1 MSSSSNGIAD
11 PKQLID
17 FLLSDLR
24 LLSTEAKKK
33 HNNVKEAAENCLVK
47 VRNISSVSSVDNLVG
62 NLKNSSNDILQ
73 PILFACS
80 SKNSRLAQIALQSLQ
95 RMLQYRIVNASSAPS
110 IVNEL
115 CNLIESECEEIRVL
129 QTITPFVSTE
139 LLVTGPSL
147 AKCICLA
154 LRLNFH
160 KDAAVINAASAVIR
174 QLFSCVFERVI
185 QEDGVKSGDL
195 SVLSTHY
202 NRTSKNVPL
211 SLRPCAADG
220 YLLLKDLCHLLN
232 NEKVEWLVGIK
243 DMTLTLGLE
252 LLEMILKN
260 YPSIFFKHIEYVDLI
275 KSKVVPLILK
285 GFSSNYTSKSL
296 NISNIYSPTTLSLQS
311 SVSAQFTNSMAK
323 HLFPNIVRLMRI
335 VNVLITYYYS
345 LLHTECNIF
354 ISVLIKYLQSDKLWQ
369 SGIALEVLHR
379 ILSQPDI
386 LKCAATSI
394 EQKETNK
401 VIRAIS
407 NSLCS
412 FAFSVF
418 MNPDFA
424 SNYNED
430 EIHDNSTSLGQSGF
444 IIKGCGIALHENIS
458 TKRSILLDS
467 LDKHDCVPLPYGY
480 IHSLLYFCVFD
491 FVQSLYAAFEDDK
504 AVNNVPSDVLSNTLF
519 RSSYKPI
526 LEIVILLLECSV
538 DDSITEA
545 MLNNL
550 SVLIIAACKLKCDDT
565 KHELI
570 KSLCRVSLPLKYFD
584 LFVDIP
590 GGNQSNDNEVTEND
604 FEMVTD
610 KSLTTQVM
618 AVGSVCPFP
627 NMPSFV
633 SNYQVM
639 LTSKNILAT
648 KTLLSVGRDNGKDF
662 LESWYIFLKSVQH
675 LVWILGMKPIPNGH
689 FKTSADSGEALQSN
703 SSPSTTNLSSNPV
716 LTTAVL
722 NEIRTISDILCKMF
736 NETQNFDD
744 VQLLH
749 IISALISLSGES
761 MTVSQNGSKDSS
773 YFPVAKLLQTAL
785 VNVNRLEIYWKLV
798 TGHLNDVVTHPQ
810 AILREWGTISITMLV
825 TSSLKIHLK
834 SENKSRIESL
844 ILIPLTN
851 LSKSDYVSVRK
862 RQIDCLI
869 QILHSNGDD
878 FTSQIWP
885 TLLNIPWCIVEGDHK
900 MSDHNIIKDGYSMI
914 SLLVKDHIQ
923 KLPYECMVT
932 LIKILS
938 KFGEQKHE
946 LNISLASL
954 EQLWTIADF
963 MNIKYTHLSINEKK
977 QFWLVLFDGIISL
990 AIDSRPPIR
999 KSACQ
1004 TIIHTMSSNNFQ
1016 LDLETWQHLLTK
1028 VVLPLINSIEEKT
1041 SQATKVAEKTAG
1053 VENDPNI
1060 LIHHSRN
1067 TEYKQWA
1074 ETTVQMLHG
1083 ITKIIIAQRNTI
1095 EKINNF
1101 DKIWKDVLTAI
1112 RKACII
1118 DNLEISMSG
1127 FKSFYEL
1134 ITAKGVPQNIDSVI
1148 NNETSKIL
1156 PDKLLIPCWDCAVEM
1171 MKEIGEL
1178 NDITE
1183 KTVVTYIIGHK
1194 QLTIFIQILIILF
1207 EHLTKYLKPDIFIKN
1222 LFFERFVQITTL
1234 PITVDQLP
1242 FVVPAYNCELP
1253 AMQQAALNFITIFG
1267 RECINYQSSLRLI
1280 MPEAL
1285 EVLLTY
1291 ASFSCDPPKVPL
1303 GSNDKPLVKGI
1314 AIPQMTKFAEAA
1326 LKISID
1332 FYIHSIDNPEVTKK
1346 LVINDI
1352 LKTLKRPLELK
1363 YNCPSQNTWQMA
1375 VQYLFNVIKVTL
1387 PLAYKNPDHFKDFW
1401 ILMPSCIENFLFTTS
1416 KSTSPLTVDE
1426 RKRHEYIDCQFIEFI
1441 RIEILTYTDHLP
1453 QSFLEKIIAILNRGT
1468 ISSVEASDLFAL
1480 DTCLQRADL
1489 SKVCFDALL
1498 STCNIKSPSKNTP
1511 SHVLKRSEFGLNA
1524 VTSLMKKCK
1533 EILQEY
1539 ARDNRRNGRLPMQRM
1554 RHIELL
1560 SVLQAMTSLIHG
1572 LIEKSNNVPKELLQ
1586 NVANMFPSIIEMVP
1600 SLRGDQQIEVA
1611 VMSVF
1616 NAYNTFMLF
1625 LIQCIPNTEI
1635 ST

>member
-1 MSSSSNGIAD
+1 MSNSTNGIAD

-33 HNNVKEAAENCLVK
+33 YNNVKEAAENCLVK
-47 VRNISSVSSVDNLVG
+47 VRNISSISSVDNLVP

-73 PILFACS
+73 PILLACS

-95 RMLQYRIVNASSAPS
+95 RMLQYRIVNASSAPG

-115 CNLIESECEEIRVL
+115 CSLIESECEEIRVL

-154 LRLNFH
+154 LHLNFH
-160 KDAAVINAASAVIR
+160 KDAAVINAASAVVR

-195 SVLSTHY
+195 SVITTHL
-202 NRTSKNVPL
+202 NRTSKNVSL
-211 SLRPCAADG
+211 SLRPCAADA

-252 LLEMILKN
+252 LLEMILKH
-260 YPSIFFKHIEYVDLI
+260 YPSIFFKHSEYVDLI
-275 KSKVVPLILK
+275 KEKIVPLILK
-285 GFSSNYTSKSL
+285 GFSSNYTSKTL
-296 NISNIYSPTTLSLQS
+296 NISNIYSSTALSLQS
-311 SVSAQFTNSMAK
+311 SVSAQFNNSMTK

-335 VNVLITYYYS
+335 VNVLITFYYS
-345 LLHTECNIF
+345 LLHTECDIF
-354 ISVLIKYLQSDKLWQ
+354 ISVLLKYLQSDKLWQ

-379 ILSQPDI
+379 ILSKPDI
-386 LKCAATSI
+386 LKFATTSI
-394 EQKETNK
+394 EHKETNK
-401 VIRAIS
+401 IIKSVATA
-407 NSLCS
+407 LCN

-418 MNPDFA
+418 TNPDFA

-430 EIHDNSTSLGQSGF
+430 EIHDNSTTIGQSGF

-458 TKRSILLDS
+458 VKRSILLDS
-467 LDKHDCVPLPYGY
+467 LDKHDCIPLPYGY

-504 AVNNVPSDVLSNTLF
+504 VVNNVSSEIISNTLF
-519 RSSYKPI
+519 RNSYKPV
-526 LEIVILLLECSV
+526 LEIVMLLLECSV

-550 SVLIIAACKLKCDDT
+550 SVLIIASCKLKCDDT

-570 KSLCRVSLPLKYFD
+570 KSLCRVSLPVKYFD

-590 GGNQSNDNEVTEND
+590 HGNQNLDNEITEYD
-604 FEMVTD
+604 IDMLMD
-610 KSLTTQVM
+610 KSQTTQVM
-618 AVGSVCPFP
+618 AVGNICPFP
-627 NMPSFV
+627 NMPAYIC
-633 SNYQVM
+633 NYQIM

-648 KTLLSVGRDNGKDF
+648 KTLLSVGRDNGKNF

-675 LVWILGMKPIPNGH
+675 LVWILGMKPTLNGQ
-689 FKTSADSGEALQSN
+689 FTTSADSGEAFQS
-703 SSPSTTNLSSNPV
+703 SSTPSTTNSSSNPV

-722 NEIRTISDILCKMF
+722 NEIRIISDILQKMF
-736 NETQNFDD
+736 NETQNYDD

-749 IISALISLSGES
+749 VISSLISLSGES
-761 MTVSQNGSKDSS
+761 MTISQNGSKDSS

-785 VNVNRLEIYWKLV
+785 ANINRLEIYWNLV
-798 TGHLNDVVTHPQ
+798 TGHLSDVVTHPQ
-810 AILREWGTISITMLV
+810 ATLREWGTISITMLI
-825 TSSLKIHLK
+825 TNSLKIHLK
-834 SENKSRIESL
+834 NEDKSRIESL
-844 ILIPLTN
+844 ILVPLTN
-851 LSKSDYVSVRK
+851 LSKNDYVSVRK

-869 QILHSNGDD
+869 QILHSHGDD
-878 FTSQIWP
+878 FTPQIWP
-885 TLLNIPWCIVEGDHK
+885 TLLNIPWCIVEGEHK
-900 MSDHNIIKDGYSMI
+900 MSDQNIIKDGYSMI

-932 LIKILS
+932 LIKILA

-963 MNIKYTHLSINEKK
+963 MNIKFTHLNNVEKK
-977 QFWLVLFDGIISL
+977 QFWLVLFDGIIGL

-1004 TIIHTMSSNNFQ
+1004 TIIHTMGSNNFQ
-1016 LDLETWQHLLTK
+1016 LDLDTWQHLLTK
-1028 VVLPLINSIEEKT
+1028 IVLPLIDNIQEKT
-1041 SQATKVAEKTAG
+1041 NQASKVAEKIKG
-1053 VENDPNI
+1053 SENDPNI
-1060 LIHHSRN
+1060 LVHHSRN

-1101 DKIWKDVLTAI
+1101 DKIWNDVLLCI
-1112 RKACII
+1112 KKACII

-1127 FKSFYEL
+1127 FKSLYEL
-1134 ITAKGVPQNIDSVI
+1134 ITTKGVPHNFDTIINIEV
-1148 NNETSKIL
+1148 SKIL
-1156 PDKLLIPCWDCAVEM
+1156 PDKLLISCWECAVNM
-1171 MKEIGEL
+1171 MKEIVQL
-1178 NDITE
+1178 NSITE
-1183 KTVVTYIIGHK
+1183 KTINITYIIGQK

-1207 EHLTKYLKPDIFIKN
+1207 EQLTKYFKPEIFIKSQ
-1222 LFFERFVQITTL
+1222 FFENFIKITTL
-1234 PITVDQLP
+1234 PITVDQIP
-1242 FVVPAYNCELP
+1242 FVVPAFNCELP
-1253 AMQQAALNFITIFG
+1253 PMQQVSLNFITILG
-1267 RECINYQSSLRLI
+1267 KECINSQTSLKTI
-1280 MPEAL
+1280 MPEVIK
-1285 EVLLTY
+1285 VLLTY
-1291 ASFSCDPPKVPL
+1291 ASFSCDPPKLPMD
-1303 GSNDKPLVKGI
+1303 SNNKPIIKGL
-1314 AIPQMTKFAEAA
+1314 AMPQVTKFAENA

-1332 FYIHSIDNPEVTKK
+1332 FYIHSIDNPEITKT
-1346 LVINDI
+1346 LIINDI

-1375 VQYLFNVIKVTL
+1375 VQYLFNVIKITL
-1387 PLAYKNPDHFKDFW
+1387 PMAYKNPDHFKEFW
-1401 ILMPSCIENFLFTTS
+1401 ILMPLCIEKFLFTTS
-1416 KSTSPLTVDE
+1416 KSSSPLTVDE

-1441 RIEILTYTDHLP
+1441 RIEILTYADYLP
-1453 QSFLEKIIAILNRGT
+1453 QTFLEKIITILNRGT
-1468 ISSVEASDLFAL
+1468 ISSAESSDLF

-1498 STCNIKSPSKNTP
+1498 STCNIKSPTKNSP
-1511 SHVLKRSEFGLNA
+1511 VHSIKRSEFGLNA
-1524 VTSLMKKCK
+1524 VISLMKKCK

-1539 ARDNRRNGRLPMQRM
+1539 ARDNRRNGMLPMQRM

-1600 SLRGDQQIEVA
+1600 SLRGDQQVEVA

-1616 NAYNTFMLF
+1616 NAYNSFMLF
-1625 LIQCIPNTEI
+1625 LIQCIPNSEKN
-1635 ST
+1635 S